1 MFHRSGAAPREQA
14 AREDW
19 ADAAD
24 PDGSD
29 LSVFEFLDDDGEPI
43 APVPSA
49 AIAAPLPY
57 APPVAGNAWAAM
69 DADYRMPAGPP
80 PLAPGRPRRG
90 PAPETLAARAR
101 LELPGL
107 VVWLFAS
114 CLSPSVWGWVLL
126 GLGLFAFAT
135 VLRRPFTFCGLDGQ
149 ASVYRAAGLA
159 QILLALSTVVDAGP
173 FTPFLAMYTVGVLL
187 AWIYVEG
194 RLVFRLEQ
202 AEYRAR
208 YRGIA

>member
-1 MFHRSGAAPREQA
+1 MFHRSGAAPQEQA
-14 AREDW
+14 AHEEW

-24 PDGSD
+24 SDGSG

-43 APVPSA
+43 VPAPPA
-49 AIAAPLPY
+49 AAGAPLPY
-57 APPVAGNAWAAM
+57 APPVADNAWAAM
-69 DADYRMPAGPP
+69 DADYRMPTGPP
-80 PLAPGRPRRG
+80 LLAGRGRPG
-90 PAPETLAARAR
+90 PTPETLAARAR

-114 CLSPSVWGWVLL
+114 CLSPSVWGWVVL
-126 GLGLFAFAT
+126 GLGLIAFAT
-135 VLRRPFTFCGLDGQ
+135 VLRRPFAFCGLDGQ

-173 FTPFLAMYTVGVLL
+173 FAPFLAMYSVAVVL

-194 RLVFRLEQ
+194 RLIFRLEQ
-202 AEYRAR
+202 AEYRTR